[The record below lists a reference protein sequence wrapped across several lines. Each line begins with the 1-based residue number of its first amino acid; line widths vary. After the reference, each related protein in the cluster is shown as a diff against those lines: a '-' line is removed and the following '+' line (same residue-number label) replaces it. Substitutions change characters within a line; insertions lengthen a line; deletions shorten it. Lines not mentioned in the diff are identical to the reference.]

1 MVVEQEIKQN
11 GYNVEAKQNDY
22 YEEVK
27 LQPETNKK
35 DNGRPPAEN
44 KTLSVIIR
52 CHKQERLPFLEE
64 AVFSLA
70 IQEWTDLEVVV
81 VIQNGT
87 NDFVQDVR
95 EIILHQPWQKE
106 PKIEIHTI
114 EFQPGIDGRSTLLNY
129 GITHS
134 TGRYLAF
141 LDDDDVVY
149 QHGYTTLIRK
159 LMEGTG
165 AAIAVGGCRV
175 AKTAQKS
182 NHWYISTKETP
193 FTKGRNRYDLFRD
206 NFIPIHSYVID
217 REVVSASDLYFD
229 DKMPPLE
236 DYDFL
241 LRIGS
246 KYEFDFSKLDTFVCE
261 YRIHN
266 SNSLPYTIEATQEQI
281 AKHQRAFQLIE
292 EKKKNLL
299 CLIPLQDLI
308 EIRQQETQPETI
320 MEESQ
325 IPSSENPQI
334 VRKVLVLLGDNF
346 YQFFKGYPRVEKRL
360 SKIVHY
366 GWNIYQQKKTS
377 ASDE

>member
-1 MVVEQEIKQN
+1 MLVEQEIKQN
-11 GYNVEAKQNDY
+11 GHNG
-22 YEEVK
+22 EVK
-27 LQPETNKK
+27 LKPETNEKK
-35 DNGRPPAEN
+35 INRPPAEN

-64 AVFSLA
+64 AIFSLS

-95 EIILHQPWQKE
+95 EVILHQPWQKD
-106 PKIEIHTI
+106 PKIKIHAI
-114 EFQPGIDGRSTLLNY
+114 EFQPGTDGRSTLLNY

-149 QHGYTTLIRK
+149 QHGYATLIHK
-159 LMEGTG
+159 LMENRG

-175 AKTAQKS
+175 AKTSQKS

-193 FTKGRNRYDLFRD
+193 FTAGRDRYDLFRD
-206 NFIPIHSYVID
+206 NFVPIHSYVID
-217 REVVSASDLYFD
+217 REVVNTSDLYFD
-229 DKMPPLE
+229 DEMPPLE

-241 LRIGS
+241 LRLGS

-266 SNSLPYTIEATQEQI
+266 SNSLPYTIDATQEQI
-281 AKHQRAFQLIE
+281 VKHQRAYQLIE

-299 CLIPLQDLI
+299 CLVPLQDLI
-308 EIRQQETQPETI
+308 IIREQETQQETRV
-320 MEESQ
+320 EEFQ
-325 IPSSENPQI
+325 TPLSENPQI
-334 VRKVLVLLGDNF
+334 VRKILVLLGDKI
-346 YQFFKGYPRVEKRL
+346 YYFFKGFPRVEKQL
-360 SKIVHY
+360 SNIVHY
-366 GWNIYQQKKTS
+366 GWKIYQQKKTS
-377 ASDE
+377 SLDE

>member
-1 MVVEQEIKQN
+1 MGSQRGMLVEQEIKQN
-11 GYNVEAKQNDY
+11 GYNG
-22 YEEVK
+22 EVK
-27 LQPETNKK
+27 LHPETNKK
-35 DNGRPPAEN
+35 KNGRPPAEN

-64 AVFSLA
+64 AIFSLS

-87 NDFVQDVR
+87 NDFVRDVQ

-106 PKIEIHTI
+106 PKIKIHTI
-114 EFQPGIDGRSTLLNY
+114 EFQPGTDGRSTLLNY

-149 QHGYTTLIRK
+149 QHGYTTLIHK
-159 LMEGTG
+159 LMEERG
-165 AAIAVGGCRV
+165 AAIAVGGCRI
-175 AKTAQKS
+175 AKTSQKS

-193 FTKGRNRYDLFRD
+193 FTAGRNRYDLFRD

-229 DKMPPLE
+229 DEMPPLE

-241 LRIGS
+241 LRLGS

-266 SNSLPYTIEATQEQI
+266 SNSLPYTSDATQEQI
-281 AKHQRAFQLIE
+281 AKHQRAYQLIE

-308 EIRQQETQPETI
+308 EIRKQETQQETRI
-320 MEESQ
+320 EEFQ
-325 IPSSENPQI
+325 APFSENPQI
-334 VRKVLVLLGDNF
+334 FRKILVLLGDNV
-346 YQFFKGYPRVEKRL
+346 YHFFKAYPQVEKRL
-360 SKIVHY
+360 SKVVHY
-366 GWNIYQQKKTS
+366 GWKIYQQKNTS
-377 ASDE
+377 SSDE